1 MTVKNL
7 KVLIRGGGE
16 LASAVACR
24 MAESHFKVI
33 MTEVPRPQA
42 VRRNVSFCEAV
53 YEGLKTVEGKT
64 ARLVASAGEARAAW
78 KAGELAIIV
87 DPDTTI
93 RSELKPDVE
102 IDAIIAKKNLGTRMS
117 DAELVIGLGIGFKA
131 GKDVHVVIET
141 NRGHNLGRVMREG
154 IAEADTGDPGNIGG
168 YTTERVMRAPGDGVF
183 KTVKKIG
190 DMVKA
195 GRHRGLRG
203 GRAGEG
209 RHTRHHTRA
218 AARRHARDQGPQG
231 GRRGPARQQGILLH
245 HLGQGAH
252 HFWRRARGH
261 TGAFQRL
268 TGDCYRYQ
276 GPDSRQR
283 PVARGVSLP
292 GVAGDSGVRAHLR

>member
-33 MTEVPRPQA
+33 MTEVARPQA

-53 YEGLKTVEGKT
+53 YEGRKTVEGKT
-64 ARLVASAGEARAAW
+64 ARLVGSAGETRAAW

-117 DAELVIGLGIGFKA
+117 DAALVIGLGIGFKA

-168 YTTERVMRAPGDGVF
+168 YTTERVMRAPRKGIF
-183 KTVKKIG
+183 KAVKKIG

-195 GRHRGLRG
+195 GDIVAYVEGEPVKAAIPGIIRGLL
-203 GRAGEG
+203 
-209 RHTRHHTRA
+209 
-218 AARRHARDQGPQG
+218 RDG
-231 GRRGPARQQGILLH
+231 
-245 HLGQGAH
+245 
-252 HFWRRARGH
+252 
-261 TGAFQRL
+261 T
-268 TGDCYRYQ
+268 
-276 GPDSRQR
+276 
-283 PVARGVSLP
+283 PVTKGLK
-292 GVAGDSGVRAHLR
+292 AGDVDPRGNKEYCYTISDKGRTISGGVLEAILAHFNA

>member
-24 MAESHFKVI
+24 LAESHFKVI
-33 MTEVPRPQA
+33 MTEVPKPQA

-53 YEGLKTVEGKT
+53 YEGKKTVEGKT
-64 ARLVASAGEARAAW
+64 ARLVGSAGEARAAW
-78 KAGELAIIV
+78 KAGELAVIV

-102 IDAIIAKKNLGTRMS
+102 IDAIIAKKNLGTRLS

-183 KTVKKIG
+183 KAVKKIG

-195 GRHRGLRG
+195 GDIVAYVEGKPVKAAIPGIIRGLL
-203 GRAGEG
+203 
-209 RHTRHHTRA
+209 
-218 AARRHARDQGPQG
+218 RDG
-231 GRRGPARQQGILLH
+231 
-245 HLGQGAH
+245 
-252 HFWRRARGH
+252 
-261 TGAFQRL
+261 T
-268 TGDCYRYQ
+268 
-276 GPDSRQR
+276 
-283 PVARGVSLP
+283 PVTKGLK
-292 GVAGDSGVRAHLR
+292 AGDVDPRGNKEYCYTISDKGRTISGGVLEAILAHFNA